1 MISTVL
7 FDADGVLINS
17 KMSSEYFAEKYGL
30 DSAKTR
36 EFYEGPFVDC
46 LVGKKDMLKELPV
59 FLEKWGWHKTVDD
72 FVSEWFEFEHKVNKS
87 LLSDIETLRASGIK
101 CYVATNQEKHR
112 AEYMLSAM
120 GFGRSFDGLFASAHL
135 GSKKP
140 DHEFFHKILKKLHIS
155 EPATVLFWDDSEE
168 NITAA
173 KEVGLLAELFT
184 DYKSYRMVM
193 SAHEL

>member
-1 MISTVL
+1 MISTIL

-17 KMSSEYFAEKYGL
+17 QMSSVYFEEKYGL
-30 DSAKTR
+30 DPAKTKD
-36 EFYEGPFVDC
+36 FYKGPFLDC

-59 FLEKWGWHKTVDD
+59 FLEKWGWRKTVDD
-72 FVSEWFEFEHKVNKS
+72 FVSEWFDFEHKINKS
-87 LLSDIETLRASGIK
+87 LLSDIETLRASGVK

-140 DHEFFHKILKKLHIS
+140 DHEFFHAILKKLHITK
-155 EPATVLFWDDSEE
+155 PATVMFWDDSEE
-168 NITAA
+168 NVTAA
-173 KEVGLLAELFT
+173 KEVGLHAELFT
-184 DYKSYRMVM
+184 DYKSYRSVM
-193 SAHEL
+193 DALEL

>member
-1 MISTVL
+1 MISAIL

-17 KMSSEYFAEKYGL
+17 QMSSVYFEEKYSL
-30 DSAKTR
+30 DPVKTE
-36 EFYEGPFVDC
+36 EFYKGPFLDC
-46 LVGKKDMLKELPV
+46 LVGKKDMLKELPA

-72 FVSEWFEFEHKVNKS
+72 FVSEWFDFEHKVNKA

-120 GFGRSFDGLFASAHL
+120 GFGQSFDGLFASAHL

-140 DHEFFHKILKKLHIS
+140 DHAFFNAILKKLHIS
-155 EPATVLFWDDSEE
+155 DPATVLFWDDSAE
-168 NITAA
+168 NVAA
-173 KEVGLLAELFT
+173 AREVGLLAELFT
-184 DYKSYRMVM
+184 DYKSYRSTMNG
-193 SAHEL
+193 LGL